1 MFLFGAVIANSQRAP
16 YTLKAESAE
25 EAREWAQAI
34 EMHAPRILQM
44 RGAVKESAGEEGAP
58 STETMMPRGGPLQGI
73 EEGDEEQSVDG
84 SVLTETGRESSLGAG
99 GAESSEVLLP
109 LSPAPAPE
117 PMARQQPME
126 IPDEEDE
133 WSGLM
138 PHRGEPE
145 PEPEPERVRQPAVSQ
160 PEEASRV
167 VEPEPETG
175 ANLDLDLMR
184 VSTAVPA
191 GERP

>member
-1 MFLFGAVIANSQRAP
+1 
-16 YTLKAESAE
+16 
-25 EAREWAQAI
+25 
-34 EMHAPRILQM
+34 
-44 RGAVKESAGEEGAP
+44 
-58 STETMMPRGGPLQGI
+58 MPVGGPLQGI

-160 PEEASRV
+160 PEEPSRV

>member
-1 MFLFGAVIANSQRAP
+1 MLGAVIANSQRAP

-44 RGAVKESAGEEGAP
+44 RGGGVRESTGEEG
-58 STETMMPRGGPLQGI
+58 STEMMPRGGPLQGI

-84 SVLTETGRESSLGAG
+84 SVFTETGRESSLGAG

-109 LSPAPAPE
+109 LEPAPAPE
-117 PMARQQPME
+117 PMARQLRPME

-145 PEPEPERVRQPAVSQ
+145 PEPEPERMRQPAVSQ

-167 VEPEPETG
+167 VEPEPEPETG
-175 ANLDLDLMR
+175 PNLDLDRMR

>member
-1 MFLFGAVIANSQRAP
+1 MLGAVIANSQRAP

-44 RGAVKESAGEEGAP
+44 RGGAVKESTGEEGA
-58 STETMMPRGGPLQGI
+58 TETMMPRGGPLQGI

-84 SVLTETGRESSLGAG
+84 SVFTETGRESSLGAG

-109 LSPAPAPE
+109 LEPAPAPE
-117 PMARQQPME
+117 PMARQQRPME

-138 PHRGEPE
+138 PHRGE

-167 VEPEPETG
+167 VEPEPEPETG
-175 ANLDLDLMR
+175 PNLDLDRMR

>member
-1 MFLFGAVIANSQRAP
+1 MLGAVIANSQRAP

-44 RGAVKESAGEEGAP
+44 RGGAVKESTGEEGA
-58 STETMMPRGGPLQGI
+58 TETMMPRGGPLQGI

-84 SVLTETGRESSLGAG
+84 SVFTETGRESSLGAG
-99 GAESSEVLLP
+99 EAESSEVLLP
-109 LSPAPAPE
+109 LEPAPAPE
-117 PMARQQPME
+117 PMARQQRPME

-145 PEPEPERVRQPAVSQ
+145 LDLSAWNAMNAAPAAAQPRPEP
-160 PEEASRV
+160 
-167 VEPEPETG
+167 EPEPETG
-175 ANLDLDLMR
+175 PNLDLDRMR